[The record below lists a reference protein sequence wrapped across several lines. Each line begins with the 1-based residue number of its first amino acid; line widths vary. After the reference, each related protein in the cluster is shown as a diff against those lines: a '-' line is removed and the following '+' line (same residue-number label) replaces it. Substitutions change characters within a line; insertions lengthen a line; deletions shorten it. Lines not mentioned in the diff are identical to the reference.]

1 MRIQGDLGLGPKIT
15 KITSVGRVQ
24 QLEENN
30 QEMKLNVCRLKSQ
43 TEKLDQVGG
52 TGSEPALYMHTC
64 MFAYMC
70 ACMQRCVHVCM
81 YRMAPTLGANR
92 LAPRVGEDRFS
103 GWG

>member
-70 ACMQRCVHVCM
+70 ASMPRCVHVCM
-81 YRMAPTLGANR
+81 YRMAPTLGAIL